1 MAQAN
6 YLTTQDPLSLDRI
19 RNMLIRLEDTIIFA
33 LIERAQFAHNPKIYA
48 RGAFPQLKEAGFD
61 GSWLE
66 WFLKETETFHAQ
78 ARRYTSPDEYPF
90 TTSLPQPLLAPLAM
104 PRLLHPNT
112 INVNPSIL
120 SFYVYSIVPAITR
133 QASIQLSATKR
144 ACGITGPDEFDD
156 DGNYGSVATIDVQ
169 ILQAISKRVH
179 YGKFVSESKF
189 RSHPADFIPH
199 ILNPNPAALDALIT
213 KPAVEKALLE
223 RLVKKAKL
231 YGRDIGP
238 DGEPREDGWK
248 IDVQTVKDL
257 YEKYIIPL
265 TKEVEVDYLL
275 RRLDGLSDEEVE
287 ALATKG
293 MPPAHCN
300 SHANGH
306 QHTNGVNKSANGVTT
321 NGNGVNGHN

>member
-6 YLTTQDPLSLDRI
+6 YSTSQDPLSLERI

-33 LIERAQFAHNPKIYA
+33 LIERAQFAHNPKIYQ
-48 RGAFPQLKEAGFD
+48 RGAFPQLHDAGFE

-66 WFLKETETFHAQ
+66 WFLKQTETFHAQ

-90 TTSLPQPLLAPLAM
+90 TSGLPQPVLAPQRL
-104 PRLLHPNT
+104 PNLLHPND
-112 INVNPSIL
+112 INVNQTIL
-120 SFYVYSIVPAITR
+120 SFYVYSIVPAISR
-133 QASIQLSATKR
+133 QASLQLAAQKR
-144 ACGITGPDEFDD
+144 ACGISGPDEFDD

-189 RSHPADFIPH
+189 REHPGDFIPH
-199 ILNPNPAALDALIT
+199 ILKPNPKALEALIT
-213 KPAVEKALLE
+213 KPAVEAALLE
-223 RLVKKAKL
+223 RLVKKARL

-275 RRLDGLSDEEVE
+275 HRLDGLSEDEIETLRTRG
-287 ALATKG
+287 ART
-293 MPPAHCN
+293 C
-300 SHANGH
+300 
-306 QHTNGVNKSANGVTT
+306 
-321 NGNGVNGHN
+321 NGHNGRA